1 MNNFFIKTLKYS
13 DNFLKKV
20 KVNNKTK
27 KIKKKKE
34 SGLLGVGKHG
44 KAYNLGKNQF
54 QLLDEEKIINI
65 SLYGSN
71 ENIKITKE
79 EDIKNFLIFLK
90 SMKNKFVKLI
100 ITDKVINKEEQIK
113 KDFFEE
119 IKSNQQV
126 LKIYGNKSSKFLTVQ
141 PIGIFKKCKI
151 MGCIVTNKN
160 NEKYHLIF
168 GNKCDN
174 NFILNEGSLK
184 KYILEILQSIEI
196 LQKNG
201 FQHDDVKLDNSVKCS
216 GMYKL
221 IDWGKLTSINSVSIR
236 TIFGLNHSPIL
247 LYIYQNQGLL
257 SKVSSGLPVMETF
270 DLESFLVEKN
280 NKKSN
285 WMRNLLKYPLF
296 KKTIERVKIELKQII
311 SMNIP
316 RNKLL
321 EKYKY
326 TSDIYMF
333 GIEVIYIL
341 YKFKINPDKFEV
353 VIEKF
358 TSLLDPVKNA
368 SDAIDFVKKNI

>member
-1 MNNFFIKTLKYS
+1 MNNFLVKTLKYS
-13 DNFLKKV
+13 NNFLKKV

-27 KIKKKKE
+27 KITKKKE

-54 QLLDEEKIINI
+54 QLLDDKNIKNI
-65 SLYGSN
+65 SLYGLN
-71 ENIKITKE
+71 GNIKITKE
-79 EDIKNFLIFLK
+79 EDIQNFLIFLK
-90 SMKNKFVKLI
+90 NMKNKFVKMI

-113 KDFFEE
+113 KDFSEE
-119 IKSNQQV
+119 IKLNKQV

-141 PIGIFKKCKI
+141 PIGIFEKCKI

-168 GNKCDN
+168 GNQCDN
-174 NFILNEGSLK
+174 NFILNEGLLK
-184 KYILEILQSIEI
+184 KYMLEILQSIEI

-201 FQHDDVKLDNSVKCS
+201 LQHDDVKLDNSVNCN

-221 IDWGKLTSINSVSIR
+221 IDWGKLRSINSVSLS

-247 LYIYQNQGLL
+247 LYIYKSHGVL
-257 SKVSSGLPVMETF
+257 SKITDGLPAVEALN
-270 DLESFLVEKN
+270 LESFLIKN
-280 NKKSN
+280 FDKNLL
-285 WMRNLLKYPLF
+285 WMRKLLKYPLF
-296 KKTIERVKIELKQII
+296 KKTIERVKTELKQII
-311 SMNIP
+311 CMNIP

-333 GIEVIYIL
+333 GIEIIFIL
-341 YKFKINPDKFEV
+341 YKFKINPGKFEV
-353 VIEKF
+353 VVEKF
-358 TSLLDPVKNA
+358 TSLLNPVKNA
-368 SDAIDFVKKNI
+368 SEAIEFVKKNI

>member
-27 KIKKKKE
+27 KIKKNKE

-65 SLYGSN
+65 SLYGLN

-119 IKSNQQV
+119 IKLNQQV

-201 FQHDDVKLDNSVKCS
+201 FQHDDIKLDNSVKCN

-221 IDWGKLTSINSVSIR
+221 IDWGKLKSINRVSIR

-247 LYIYQNQGLL
+247 LYIYQTHGLL
-257 SKVSSGLPVMETF
+257 SKFVSGIPLMESF
-270 DLESFLVEKN
+270 DLESFLIKN
-280 NKKSN
+280 FDKNLL
-285 WMRNLLKYPLF
+285 WMRKLLKYPLF

-311 SMNIP
+311 CMNIP

-333 GIEVIYIL
+333 GIEIIYIL